1 MHVYV
6 LLPDLAPVDC
16 LVVRSSAL
24 IESVFPSEAARGAHQ
39 LSSSTGGCLPVCT
52 AEAEGSASTRTALI
66 CGTRHWAGV
75 HTPLYAMTQGTAAAP
90 WAPAAAEQL
99 SSVVVTASVAGGGWT
114 DSAGM

>member
-1 MHVYV
+1 MRLQKTIIVQGKKPKQTAYITMT
-6 LLPDLAPVDC
+6 ASDC

-90 WAPAAAEQL
+90 
-99 SSVVVTASVAGGGWT
+99 
-114 DSAGM
+114 